1 MARKPKTEK
10 NEVIETPKKLTTS
23 FIVTEKLRGNINN
36 KKFSHE
42 VGDKIELNDFEA
54 SVFKAYIKEE

>member
-1 MARKPKTEK
+1 MARKPRIEK
-10 NEVIETPKKLTTS
+10 QPEVAQKQTTS
-23 FIVTEKLRGNINN
+23 FIVTGKLRGNINN
-36 KKFSHE
+36 KKYSHE